1 MQGGDITNAE
11 RVAESLRRD
20 ILDGRL
26 APGSRL
32 RAEAFAERFH
42 LSRSPVR
49 EAFMML
55 AKEGLLEI
63 LPRRGAVVRSFDERD
78 VYELYEVRALLEPLA
93 ARRAAL
99 RITPEDV
106 DLLEELCVRQE
117 ALGSST
123 EDVALHLELN
133 DKFHRVIITAASSD
147 RLAAAL
153 SQVDGLPISFRT
165 GFWSEEVH
173 QRESLACHRMLV
185 GAMRERHAEY
195 AETVMRAHLQ
205 AAMVLF
211 EDYAQPARAAG
222 SG

>member
-1 MQGGDITNAE
+1 MRGGETTNAE
-11 RVAESLRRD
+11 RVADSLRRE
-20 ILDGRL
+20 ILDGHL
-26 APGSRL
+26 APGARL
-32 RAEAFAERFH
+32 RAEAFAERFS

-63 LPRRGAVVRSFDERD
+63 LPRRGAVVRAFDDRD

-99 RITPEDV
+99 RISVEDV

-117 ALGSST
+117 ALGSS
-123 EDVALHLELN
+123 EDDVALHLELN
-133 DKFHRVIITAASSD
+133 DQFHQVIIAAASSQ
-147 RLAAAL
+147 RLEAAL
-153 SQVDGLPISFRT
+153 SQVHGLPVSFRT
-165 GFWSEEVH
+165 GFWSDEVH
-173 QRESLACHRMLV
+173 QRESLVCHRMLV
-185 GAMRERHAEY
+185 GALRDRHADY

-211 EDYAQPARAAG
+211 EDYAQPARTDA
-222 SG
+222 SD